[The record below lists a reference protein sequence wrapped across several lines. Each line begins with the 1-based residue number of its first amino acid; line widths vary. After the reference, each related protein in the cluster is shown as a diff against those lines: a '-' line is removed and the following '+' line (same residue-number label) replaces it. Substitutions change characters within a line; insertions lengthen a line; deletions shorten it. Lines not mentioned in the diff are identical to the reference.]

1 MLAGVRGRLLVSS
14 VCAMCAYTNLRSY
27 IHSSDVDIKKPQDER
42 NDRPYSISQAMC
54 KKRNEGKENSA
65 PLWPPHLSVCPSLH
79 VVVSKEI
86 HAIGNVS
93 EAGMS
98 QKMMGKEVMVGRDG
112 LLARIPGR
120 DESQFQSSM
129 NARLPGAVDHGEEG
143 YKKSSARARF
153 LPRIS
158 SEETLG
164 TGPSAFSFARG
175 K

>member
-1 MLAGVRGRLLVSS
+1 
-14 VCAMCAYTNLRSY
+14 
-27 IHSSDVDIKKPQDER
+27 
-42 NDRPYSISQAMC
+42 
-54 KKRNEGKENSA
+54 
-65 PLWPPHLSVCPSLH
+65 
-79 VVVSKEI
+79 
-86 HAIGNVS
+86 
-93 EAGMS
+93 MS
-98 QKMMGKEVMVGRDG
+98 QKMMGKEGVVGRDG

-120 DESQFQSSM
+120 DESQFRSSLT
-129 NARLPGAVDHGEEG
+129 RVPWETVDHGEEG